1 MTDANTKIRLFR
13 KYNSSNS
20 KSNSVKNRGNNT
32 SHSIELE
39 RQSIL
44 QQKYYENLSSYP
56 QNRLTPQA
64 YESMERPNSVTG
76 SIKLRK
82 SHDFNT
88 MTNKSY
94 LLDLYTNKSSK
105 HKLKDSRYS
114 NQRSAE

>member
-20 KSNSVKNRGNNT
+20 KSNSVKNRGNIT

-64 YESMERPNSVTG
+64 YESIERPNSVTG

-114 NQRSAE
+114 HQRSAE